1 MRVVRVVSCRVRW
14 LSVCRACNRCDRKE
28 RKRAYND
35 RLFAIR
41 GLPDSLYVFASS
53 GPRRLEK
60 GE

>member
-1 MRVVRVVSCRVRW
+1 MEVWYVR
-14 LSVCRACNRCDRKE
+14 RCDRKE

-53 GPRRLEK
+53 GPRRLDKE
-60 GE
+60 GSE